1 MSNKARVLNHLQALS
16 IPCEVYEHPAV
27 FTMEECLALPY
38 AAPDV
43 TFCKN
48 ILLCNR
54 QQTAFYLYVTLP
66 DKPFRTADTSKLLHS
81 SRLSFAPSECLP
93 TMLGLESGSLSPLGL
108 WFDEEK
114 RIHLVFDHDVKRK
127 DGLRSIHVIIR
138 RRWCLRRRFSG
149 RRSCRHW
156 GMNRFGCKG
165 RRACAAV
172 CNAMLQ
178 LGTVLIYPLLSFGGH
193 FFHCNQ
199 RCQHN

>member
-27 FTMEECLALPY
+27 FTMEECLALPC

-81 SRLSFAPSECLP
+81 SRLSFACLLY
-93 TMLGLESGSLSPLGL
+93 TSDAADDAGAGIRELVAAGS
-108 WFDEEK
+108 
-114 RIHLVFDHDVKRK
+114 VV
-127 DGLRSIHVIIR
+127 
-138 RRWCLRRRFSG
+138 
-149 RRSCRHW
+149 
-156 GMNRFGCKG
+156 
-165 RRACAAV
+165 
-172 CNAMLQ
+172 
-178 LGTVLIYPLLSFGGH
+178 
-193 FFHCNQ
+193 
-199 RCQHN
+199 

>member
-1 MSNKARVLNHLQALS
+1 MSNKTRVLNHLQALS

-93 TMLGLESGSLSPLGL
+93 PMLGLESGSLSPLGQRPL
-108 WFDEEK
+108 W
-114 RIHLVFDHDVKRK
+114 
-127 DGLRSIHVIIR
+127 GLGQRPNCFASN
-138 RRWCLRRRFSG
+138 LL
-149 RRSCRHW
+149 
-156 GMNRFGCKG
+156 KG
-165 RRACAAV
+165 SR
-172 CNAMLQ
+172 Q
-178 LGTVLIYPLLSFGGH
+178 
-193 FFHCNQ
+193 Q
-199 RCQHN
+199 RCRQRSVPASNFAHPQMRPQAALPATYTLSRQMGATTQLVLQT